1 MNQTERVLNWLQER
15 GDLDPMTAWNE
26 LGIYRLGARIFD
38 LRKEGYPI
46 ERRMKDVCNRFG
58 ETCHVACYSLAA

>member
-1 MNQTERVLNWLQER
+1 MTQAGRVLDWLQNR

-38 LRKEGYPI
+38 LRKEGHAI
-46 ERRMKDVCNRFG
+46 ERRMKDVSNRFG
-58 ETCHVACYSLAA
+58 ETCHVACYSLGE